1 MLILSN
7 KRPIVVMTHR
17 RIISASRRT
26 DIPAYYSEWFLRR
39 IAAGCVKWLNP
50 FGGQQITTS
59 LAPEDVAAI
68 VFWSKNYAP
77 MLPHLPTLYKRGY
90 RFIFHFTITGL
101 PNVFEPNVPPA
112 EMMIPVA
119 RELAKLFGPEIV
131 LWHYDPILISTITN
145 AEYHLRRFE
154 QLVDALEGFTKR
166 CYISFPTF
174 YGKTIRNTAALE
186 WKTGIKCIDLPIA
199 EKMALSKELAQIAA
213 SHGIDMYACCSDAL
227 LCEGIAKAHCVDAEL
242 LYRLYP
248 EKMISASIRPS
259 RKGCGCY
266 ESTDIGA
273 YDTCPHG
280 CVYCYANTNK
290 EVAQRRWRNHD
301 PNGELL

>member
-1 MLILSN
+1 
-7 KRPIVVMTHR
+7 MTSR

-39 IAAGCVKWLNP
+39 IAAGYVKWLNP
-50 FGGQQITTS
+50 FDGRQITTS

-77 MLPHLPTLYKRGY
+77 ILPHLPGLYKLGY

-101 PNVFEPNVPPA
+101 PSVFEPNVPPA

-119 RELAKLFGPEIV
+119 RNLAELFGPEKV
-131 LWHYDPILISTITN
+131 LWRYDPILISTITN
-145 AEYHLRRFE
+145 AEYHLGRFE
-154 QLVDALEGFTKR
+154 QLADALKGFTKR

-186 WKTGIKCIDLPIA
+186 RETGIKCIDQPID
-199 EKMALSKELAQIAA
+199 EKINLSKKLAQIAA
-213 SHGIDMYACCSDAL
+213 SYGIDMYACCSEAL
-227 LCEGIAKAHCVDAEL
+227 LCESIAKAHCVDAEL

-248 EKMISASIRPS
+248 DKMISVPIRPS

-290 EVAQRRWRNHD
+290 EVAQRRWKSHD
-301 PNGELL
+301 PNDELP